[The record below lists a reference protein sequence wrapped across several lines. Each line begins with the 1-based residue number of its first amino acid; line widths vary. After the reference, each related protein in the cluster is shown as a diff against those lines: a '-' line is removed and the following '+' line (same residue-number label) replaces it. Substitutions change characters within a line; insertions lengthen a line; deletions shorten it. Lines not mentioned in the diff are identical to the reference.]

1 MDEAR
6 RLKEYR
12 REYEAR
18 TVLYRALWAAKQM
31 GPDAPLYPVAC
42 RELDRLDYWFDEHPW
57 R

>member
-1 MDEAR
+1 MRPAR
-6 RLKEYR
+6 YS
-12 REYEAR
+12 
-18 TVLYRALWAAKQM
+18 TRALWAAKQM